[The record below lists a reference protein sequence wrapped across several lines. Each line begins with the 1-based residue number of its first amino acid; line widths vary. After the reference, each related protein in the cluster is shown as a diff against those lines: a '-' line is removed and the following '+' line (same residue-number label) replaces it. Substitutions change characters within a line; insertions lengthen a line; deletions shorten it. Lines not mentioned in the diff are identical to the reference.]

1 MCCIYYEKVSV
12 LKLAKEDRVMS
23 KPAVLNLIIMG
34 FPMGLQYSITAIGS
48 MVMQSANNKLGSIY
62 VSGFTAGARIKQFTM
77 CPYDAFATGAS
88 VLQAKISVQEI
99 SSVSKG
105 YTHWSWR
112 WHDIWSNS
120 RYCTYILRQRA
131 FAYLCE

>member
-1 MCCIYYEKVSV
+1 
-12 LKLAKEDRVMS
+12 MS

-99 SSVSKG
+99 SSVSKRV
-105 YTHWSWR
+105 YA
-112 WHDIWSNS
+112 
-120 RYCTYILRQRA
+120 LELA
-131 FAYLCE
+131 LA